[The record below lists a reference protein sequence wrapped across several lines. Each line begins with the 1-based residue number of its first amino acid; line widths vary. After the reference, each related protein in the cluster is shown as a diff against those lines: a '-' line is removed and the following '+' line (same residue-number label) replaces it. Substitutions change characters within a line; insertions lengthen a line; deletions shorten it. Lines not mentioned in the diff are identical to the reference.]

1 MTRRMRIAQIGC
13 GGRAQ
18 AHLAAMLT
26 HPDVEVV
33 ALCDRDEA
41 RLHATGERFG
51 ITQRYTDLA
60 QAIAQSQPD
69 LVDIV
74 TPPEIRL
81 SIIAAAIAAGAP
93 AILIEKPLA
102 LTPSESRAIAKL
114 GESHLIAVNT
124 QYQWMPH
131 WQEVWQILR
140 TQQLGAIRSIRAS
153 TGVNILEQGPHV
165 LDLAFTAIEAAGLPA
180 PEWVLASCEGIE
192 WFGQTPVPADT
203 SAVMGI
209 GDIRLFF
216 NAGPS
221 APPVPGETNKYYQQQ
236 LEIIGERGRIWVS
249 LNQGWH
255 WWSDGAFRTGRTAW
269 PDDDDVAQR
278 ALFGHLHQ
286 TLIGGTDWRQF
297 PTHITHAYRRQQMMF
312 ACYASSQLRQ
322 RVSLTQ
328 EWGDEIIRQMHTH

>member
-1 MTRRMRIAQIGC
+1 MSRRMRVVQIGC

-18 AHLAAMLT
+18 AHLAAMMT
-26 HPDVEVV
+26 HPDIEVV
-33 ALCDRDEA
+33 AVCDRDEA
-41 RLHATGERFG
+41 RLAATGARFG
-51 ITQRYTDLA
+51 IATRYTDMA
-60 QAIAQSQPD
+60 EAIAQSRPD

-74 TPPEIRL
+74 TPPSIRL
-81 SIIAAAIAAGAP
+81 SIIEAAIAAGAP

-114 GESHLIAVNT
+114 GEKRLIAVNT

-131 WQEVWQILR
+131 WQEVWRILR
-140 TQQLGAIRSIRAS
+140 TQQLGTIRSIRAS

-165 LDLAFTAIEAAGLPA
+165 LDLVFTAIEAAGLPA
-180 PEWVLASCEGIE
+180 PEWVLASCDGIE
-192 WFGQTPVPADT
+192 WFDQTPVPADT

-249 LNQGWH
+249 LNQGWQH
-255 WWSDGAFRTGRTAW
+255 WQEQTFTSGRTAW

-278 ALFGHLHQ
+278 ALFGQLHQ
-286 TLIGGTDWRQF
+286 TLVEGADWRAF
-297 PTHITHAYRRQQMMF
+297 PTHITHAYRRQQVMF
-312 ACYASSQLRQ
+312 ACYASSQQRQ
-322 RVSLTQ
+322 RVALTH
-328 EWGDEIIRQMHTH
+328 EWGDDIIARLSPQ